1 MMPAHGGQR
10 RQLAEQAG
18 CAPDELLD
26 FSANINPVGPPEW
39 LRRVISR
46 HVSEL
51 AYYPDQEA
59 TALVEAIA
67 ARHGLPRE
75 HLVVGNG
82 STEILHVLPRAIP
95 ATRAVIPIPS
105 YRDYRDIAELAG
117 WSLKPLVLG
126 AENQFNLNWSEL
138 RGTLR
143 GGEVVFLGQPNNPT
157 GRLLSAA
164 DLERVITEFSA
175 TWFIV
180 DESFADFVPNYRS
193 LAEARYANLIVVK
206 SLTKMFAIP
215 GLRLG
220 CAFAT
225 APLAEN
231 LRRWLPPWTVNTLAQ
246 AVGVSAM
253 HDVKFVAQSQTL
265 AAQWREQLS
274 HQLQRL
280 GVFHVHPGAANFLFV
295 EILSAA
301 SGAPLTAATL
311 ARRLLRERAI
321 AIRTWP
327 EDAAFAERFFRV
339 AVRPPHENARLV
351 AALAEILANPK
362 STIEN
367 NRPPPYP
374 ASGRRVALETSAGNG
389 VPVDA
394 SISHF
399 QGSPLCRTGHS
410 LEASLQLAEGNNGGN
425 AGVSAA
431 TGDPKPVPHFQGS
444 PSKVENRK
452 PAARHKPVLMLQGT
466 GSSAGKS
473 LLTAA
478 LGRILLQDGVR
489 VAPFKAQ
496 NMSLN
501 SFVTRDGGEMGRAQ
515 VVQAQAC
522 RLEPEV
528 RMNPILL
535 KPHSHVGA
543 QVILRGRPIGHMSV
557 QEYFQ
562 FKPTIFDTVAACFDS
577 LAAEFDAV
585 LIEGAGSPG
594 EVNLQAHDIV
604 NMRMARHAQAPVLL
618 VGDIDRGGVFASFVG
633 TMEVLGELERSLVA
647 GFVVNKFR
655 GDAALLAPALDY
667 TYAHTGRRV
676 LGVVPFIENLNL
688 PEEDSHLWR
697 QRNRAVAP
705 DAEGQ
710 LDLAVIDLPHLSNFT
725 DLDALRVEPD
735 VCVRLVRAP
744 EDLGVPDAL
753 ILPGSKNTMAD
764 LACLRQGGL
773 AAALVALQG
782 RTEIVGICGGF
793 QMLGATISDP
803 HGVETADNAAADHAT
818 AGIAREPGGR
828 TVAGLNLLPIHTVFA
843 PDKTLRQTR
852 ARHLPSGCEVVGYE
866 IHHGLTAGGSP
877 SARDPFLISHKGD
890 ALGTADVDHRV
901 WGTYLHGIFDADE
914 FRRWFLDRLRRHRG
928 LAPLGSTAARY
939 NLEPELNRVAAIVRQ
954 HLDMNEIYR
963 LMGL

>member
-10 RQLAEQAG
+10 RKLAEQAG
-18 CAPDELLD
+18 CAPEELLD

-95 ATRAVIPIPS
+95 ATRAIIPIPS

-126 AENQFNLNWSEL
+126 TENQFNLNWSEL
-138 RGTLR
+138 RGALY

-164 DLERVITEFSA
+164 DLERVIAEFPA

-193 LAEARYANLIVVK
+193 LAEARYANLIVIK
-206 SLTKMFAIP
+206 SLTKIFAIP

-246 AVGVSAM
+246 AVGVSAL
-253 HDVKFVAQSQTL
+253 HDVKFVEQSQTL
-265 AAQWREQLS
+265 VARWREQLS
-274 HQLQRL
+274 RTLQRL

-301 SGAPLTAATL
+301 GGAPLTAATL

-351 AALAEILANPK
+351 AALAEIMANPK
-362 STIEN
+362 STVEN
-367 NRPPPYP
+367 NRPPPHP
-374 ASGRRVALETSAGNG
+374 APGRRVALETSARGG

-399 QGSPLCRTGHS
+399 QGSPS
-410 LEASLQLAEGNNGGN
+410 KSGNQN
-425 AGVSAA
+425 
-431 TGDPKPVPHFQGS
+431 S
-444 PSKVENRK
+444 P
-452 PAARHKPVLMLQGT
+452 ARHKPVLMLQGT

-522 RLEPEV
+522 RLEPET

-562 FKPTIFDTVAACFDS
+562 FKQTIFDTVAACFDS

-585 LIEGAGSPG
+585 LLEGAGSPG

-604 NMRMARHAQAPVLL
+604 NMRMARYAQAPVLL

-667 TYAHTGRRV
+667 TYAHTGRHV

-697 QRNRAVAP
+697 QRDRVVAP
-705 DAEGQ
+705 DAGGK

-725 DLDALRVEPD
+725 DLDALRLEPD

-744 EDLGVPDAL
+744 EDLGAPDAV

-773 AAALVALQG
+773 AAALVALRG

-818 AGIAREPGGR
+818 AGIAHEPGGR
-828 TVAGLNLLPIHTVFA
+828 TVAGLNLLPIHTIFA

-866 IHHGLTAGGSP
+866 IHHGLTARGSP
-877 SARDPFLISHKGD
+877 SWRDPFLISHQGD

-914 FRRWFLDRLRRHRG
+914 FRRWFLDQLRRQRG

-954 HLDMNEIYR
+954 HLDMRKIYQ